1 MKNIKTSKIIRLL
14 KKESLERLFILTAG
28 FCIIL
33 YGRWT
38 IMGSPPIFQQIDNPA
53 SFLTTPFE
61 RVYKFIIFSFVYYSL
76 SIYTYLTYYFQFVN
90 YSYIYFINIWI
101 MICPVW
107 LCFDWSMGC
116 IPLIHLNTF
125 PKDPRLFIVF
135 GFWTIL
141 VLIFYKILFSKNYD
155 KK

>member
-1 MKNIKTSKIIRLL
+1 MKILNIIRLF

-28 FCIIL
+28 FCMIL

-53 SFLTTPFE
+53 SFLTMPFE
-61 RVYKFIIFSFVYYSL
+61 RVNKFIIFFLLYQFVPVK
-76 SIYTYLTYYFQFVN
+76 YLTFFQFIN
-90 YSYIYFINIWI
+90 YSYIYLINIWI

-116 IPLIHLNTF
+116 VSLIYLNTF

-135 GFWTIL
+135 GFWAVL

-155 KK
+155 KKYVI